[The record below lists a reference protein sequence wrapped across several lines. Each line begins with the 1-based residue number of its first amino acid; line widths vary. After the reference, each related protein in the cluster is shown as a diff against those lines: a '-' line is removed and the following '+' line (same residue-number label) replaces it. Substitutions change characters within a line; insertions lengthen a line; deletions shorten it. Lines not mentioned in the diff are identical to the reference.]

1 MGAMA
6 GHRVQLGI
14 PGCSSSVQ
22 TWKKNPGK
30 LSAIY
35 QVLLVCANSYYE
47 EATFSRDVRV
57 RARLASTTVS
67 SRPIKTQVTEKRSQR
82 GEVDSVRLPWEKNK
96 HGGSVFVLVYL

>member
-22 TWKKNPGK
+22 TWKKNLGK

-57 RARLASTTVS
+57 RAQLASTTVS
-67 SRPIKTQVTEKRSQR
+67 SRPIKDTGNREKESER
-82 GEVDSVRLPWEKNK
+82 EVDSVRLPWEENK